1 MSIINFIK
9 TVFLSS
15 INVSLDITWPIILS
29 RKINE
34 LNESATYT
42 LK

>member
-1 MSIINFIK
+1 MCIINFIK

-15 INVSLDITWPIILS
+15 INVSLDITWPITLT
-29 RKINE
+29 RQINE
-34 LNESATYT
+34 LNES